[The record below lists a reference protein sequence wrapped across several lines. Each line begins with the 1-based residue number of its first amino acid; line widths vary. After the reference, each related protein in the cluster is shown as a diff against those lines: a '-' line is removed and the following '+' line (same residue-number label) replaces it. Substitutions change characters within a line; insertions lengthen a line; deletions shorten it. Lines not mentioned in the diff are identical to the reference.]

1 MLCNPAHWQISLIRC
16 RTWGEQLLTSLE
28 WYPFEQVQSTCTRKA
43 SDSLVKQAETA
54 RLRWGG
60 GDGKEVD
67 QGVTLHIGF
76 PAHQYYQLTIM
87 YKHQEMQRRGDFP
100 KPSGCSA
107 WVGLMVTSC
116 NLQLTTDFGLV
127 LGLVLVAIL
136 LKMSLLAPKR
146 AHMWQKFICLANP
159 LCDLSKP
166 ILEIVFLRPC

>member
-1 MLCNPAHWQISLIRC
+1 M
-16 RTWGEQLLTSLE
+16 
-28 WYPFEQVQSTCTRKA
+28 
-43 SDSLVKQAETA
+43 
-54 RLRWGG
+54 
-60 GDGKEVD
+60 
-67 QGVTLHIGF
+67 TLHIGF

-159 LCDLSKP
+159 LCDVSKQFWKICFSDRVRVFFP
-166 ILEIVFLRPC
+166 AKWPKKVFLLDEGQISKNVFCSSHLPYRTI